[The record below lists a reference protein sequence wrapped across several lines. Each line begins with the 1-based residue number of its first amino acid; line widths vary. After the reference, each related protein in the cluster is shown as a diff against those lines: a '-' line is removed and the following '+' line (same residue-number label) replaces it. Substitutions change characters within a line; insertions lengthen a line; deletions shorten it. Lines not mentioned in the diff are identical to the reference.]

1 MPHKPRTISGV
12 EVTPL
17 CDAVGPMGPA
27 IRRPL
32 TEMFPG
38 GGLADE
44 PWILHFH
51 CYLLRDRAGRVT
63 LVDTGI
69 GAADSPASTW
79 APVPGTL
86 PGELAA
92 AGVEPADVGTVI
104 LTHLHSDHASG
115 AVADGRPL
123 FENARYVLQQ
133 AEVDAAHGAMLDQ
146 IVTPIKGQLQV
157 VDGDSQVAPGV
168 RVQLTPGHTPGH
180 QIVRLGEL
188 AMIGDLVLH
197 PAQLADPSVRYV
209 YDDDPA
215 AAAAT
220 RAEVLGALRAE
231 RAVLATAHFS
241 DPFLDLSFP

>member
-1 MPHKPRTISGV
+1 MPHHPRTISGV

-17 CDAVGPMGPA
+17 CDAVGPMGPT

-32 TEMFPG
+32 SDMFPG
-38 GGLADE
+38 AGLADA

-51 CYLLRDRAGRVT
+51 CYLLRDPAGQVT

-69 GAADSPASTW
+69 GAVDSPASSW

-115 AVADGRPL
+115 AVADGRPV

-133 AEVDAAHGAMLDQ
+133 AELDAARGAMLDQ
-146 IVTPIKGQLQV
+146 VVTPIKGQLQLV
-157 VDGDSQVAPGV
+157 EGEAQVAPGV
-168 RVQLTPGHTPGH
+168 RVQLTAGHTPGH

-188 AMIGDLVLH
+188 AMTGDLVLH
-197 PAQLADPSVRYV
+197 PAQLADPSVRYL
-209 YDDDPA
+209 YDDDQEA
-215 AAAAT
+215 AART
-220 RAEVLGALRAE
+220 RAEVLAALRAE
-231 RAVLATAHFS
+231 RALLATAHLGE
-241 DPFLDLSFP
+241 PFLEL

>member
-1 MPHKPRTISGV
+1 
-12 EVTPL
+12 
-17 CDAVGPMGPA
+17 MGPT

-38 GGLADE
+38 GGLADG

-51 CYLLRDRAGRVT
+51 CYLLRDLAGRVT

-69 GAADSPASTW
+69 GGADSPASSW

-92 AGVEPADVGTVI
+92 AGVDPAEIGTVI

-133 AEVDAAHGAMLDQ
+133 AEVDAARGAMLDQ
-146 IVTPIKGQLQV
+146 ILTPLKGQLQV
-157 VDGDSQVAPGV
+157 VDGEAEVAPGV
-168 RVQLTPGHTPGH
+168 RVHLAAGHTPGH

-188 AMIGDLVLH
+188 AMTGDLVLH
-197 PAQLADPSVRYV
+197 PAQLADPSIRYL

-215 AAAAT
+215 KAAAT
-220 RAEVLGALRAE
+220 RAEVLGGLRTE
-231 RAVLATAHFS
+231 RAVLATAHFG
-241 DPFLDLSFP
+241 DPFLEL